1 MIAKILTWLQWLP
14 LVGGIG
20 IIIFTFAPVAGQE
33 IQYQMDQVSGQE
45 PVVAD
50 VSAQTETA
58 VAPSSQPWEYQRTVI
73 YPKSLDFSLVIPE
86 IGVNSLVFANI
97 DSANETEYLPILKQG
112 VAHAAGSSLPDKPG
126 VVFLFSH
133 STDAFYN
140 IGRYN
145 AAFFLLNKLKP
156 QDEIYLFYQNRRY
169 QYAVAEK
176 RIVTAEE
183 IPDLVAGLSGNQLVL
198 QTCWPPG
205 TTLKRLL
212 VISKPGLE

>member
-1 MIAKILTWLQWLP
+1 LLLI
-14 LVGGIG
+14 GGVG

-33 IQYQMDQVSGQE
+33 IRYEMQQVSGKE

-50 VSAQTETA
+50 VSPETDEA
-58 VAPSSQPWEYQRTVI
+58 VAPTAQPWEYQRTII
-73 YPKSLDFSLVIPE
+73 YPRSLDFSLVIPE
-86 IGVNSLVFANI
+86 IGVNSLVFPNI
-97 DSANETEYLPILKQG
+97 DSGNEAEYLPILKQG
-112 VAHAAGSSLPDKPG
+112 VAHAAGSSLPNQPG

-156 QDEIYLFYQNRRY
+156 ADEIYLFYRNRRY
-169 QYAVAEK
+169 QYAVTEK
-176 RIVTAEE
+176 RIVAAEE

-212 VISKPGLE
+212 VLATPN